1 MQEPQRKVSSY
12 EVDDEIAQGGMGVV
26 YLARQPA
33 LDRKVVLKC
42 LRRDLAEDPS
52 HDERVTREA
61 QAAAGVHHQNVVTV
75 YDCFSWRGE
84 RFIAQEYVD
93 GKDLCSVLQKVK
105 KIPPRIAAL
114 IGLQVSRGLEEIHA
128 RGIVH
133 RDLKPANILIG
144 KGGEVKLADFGIAL
158 DSKGPALTQTGHALG
173 TPPYMSPEQLIGAR
187 ADYRSDHFALGLV
200 LYEVLAGQRP
210 FAEKDPEEE
219 ALLHRIEQARYPPLR
234 RYAPGAPGFLV
245 RLVKTCL
252 HAKPKK
258 RYAST
263 SELRRVLER
272 NVGAPSPADC
282 RDEIASW
289 LWAQKVFK
297 APKGRTVRRPRVK
310 PSAPRRRPVRR
321 WAAAAALVLV
331 IAGAL
336 AVGVGGYRPPLE
348 MPDLDA
354 KRLASLLQ
362 SEPTDASD

>member
-1 MQEPQRKVSSY
+1 
-12 EVDDEIAQGGMGVV
+12 
-26 YLARQPA
+26 
-33 LDRKVVLKC
+33 
-42 LRRDLAEDPS
+42 
-52 HDERVTREA
+52 
-61 QAAAGVHHQNVVTV
+61 
-75 YDCFSWRGE
+75 
-84 RFIAQEYVD
+84 VD

-297 APKGRTVRRPRVK
+297 APKGRTVRRPKVK
-310 PSAPRRRPVRR
+310 SAPRRRPVRR

-348 MPDLDA
+348 MPDLDT

-362 SEPTDASD
+362 SDPAGESE

>member
-1 MQEPQRKVSSY
+1 MQEPQRKISSY
-12 EVDDEIAQGGMGVV
+12 EVDEEIAQGGMGVV
-26 YLARQPA
+26 YLARQAA

-52 HDERVTREA
+52 HDERFTREA

-105 KIPPRIAAL
+105 KVTPRIAAL
-114 IGLQVSRGLEEIHA
+114 IALQVSRGLEEIHA

-158 DSKGPALTQTGHALG
+158 DIKGPALTQTGHALG
-173 TPPYMSPEQLIGAR
+173 TPPYMAPEQLIGAR

-219 ALLHRIEQARYPPLR
+219 ALVHRIEQASYPPLR
-234 RYAPGAPGFLV
+234 RYAPGTPRFLV

-252 HAKPKK
+252 RAKPKH

-263 SELRRVLER
+263 SELRRMLER
-272 NVGAPSPADC
+272 NVGAP
-282 RDEIASW
+282 
-289 LWAQKVFK
+289 
-297 APKGRTVRRPRVK
+297 GRTTRRPVVK
-310 PSAPRRRPVRR
+310 PSNQRRPVRR
-321 WAAAAALVLV
+321 WAAAAALVLAL
-331 IAGAL
+331 AGAL
-336 AVGVGGYRPPLE
+336 AVGVGGYRPDLV
-348 MPDLDA
+348 MPDLGTH
-354 KRLASLLQ
+354 RLAFLLESGSD
-362 SEPTDASD
+362 SEPTSD